1 MTVHTDSST
10 SDLFVWFGAAA
21 LRSTIL
27 QFAILSGCPMAASQ
41 VRRLHSIYVHIS
53 DFSFILTKQ
62 AGKKQENGFANDSR
76 VSVKSDI
83 LLTIVLTINKLSSFK
98 ILSTAEAHCV
108 KKGRWAC

>member
-1 MTVHTDSST
+1 VHTDSST

-27 QFAILSGCPMAASQ
+27 HFAILSGCPMAASQ

-83 LLTIVLTINKLSSFK
+83 LLTGLLKPFRLMPR
-98 ILSTAEAHCV
+98 STQSALNF
-108 KKGRWAC
+108 